1 MSASMIDNWL
11 EFHGWGS
18 YLLAGAFSL
27 FQIWMFIDAVRRGE
41 WFWAVFIFVG
51 WGFSAILYYVM
62 VYRSGAVSMS
72 GFELPGTHK
81 RQRIKELQAK
91 IHHLDNAV
99 HHYQL
104 GDIYFSQGKLLLA
117 ESCYR
122 AALERDPADLDARA
136 HLGQCLLRLKRP
148 AEARPLL
155 QGVWAENPNH
165 EHGYSLMAYA
175 ETLAA
180 LGETNDAIKVW
191 QHVTADHSYARAKF
205 QLAELYLASNQ
216 LEAARSELS
225 DILADDAH
233 APAFQRKRDRV
244 WLRRAR
250 ALSRKTGPVVG
261 SPNG

>member
-41 WFWAVFIFVG
+41 WLWAAFIFIG
-51 WGFSAILYYVM
+51 WGFSAVLYYVM

-72 GFELPGTHK
+72 GFELPGTQHRK
-81 RQRIKELQAK
+81 RIKELQAK

-104 GDIYFSQGKLLLA
+104 GDIYFSQGKLPLA

-122 AALERDPADLDARA
+122 AALERDPADIDARA

-148 AEARPLL
+148 AEARPWL
-155 QGVWAENPNH
+155 QAVCTENTDH

-175 ETLAA
+175 ETLTA

-191 QHVTADHSYARAKF
+191 QHVTANHSYARAKF
-205 QLAELYLASNQ
+205 QLAELYIASNQ
-216 LEAARSELS
+216 LDAARSELR
-225 DILADDAH
+225 DILADDIH

-244 WLRRAR
+244 WLRRAW
-250 ALSRKTGPVVG
+250 ALSRKIGDG
-261 SPNG
+261 ANSPAG